1 METQRV
7 TVRLPSQQIRTI
19 DTFIKFG
26 EFATRSEM
34 IRFALARF
42 IDEIAEDIFA
52 KAERLKKMQQLE
64 AATSELEKYWKK

>member
-7 TVRLPSQQIRTI
+7 TVRLPAHQIRAI
-19 DTFIKFG
+19 DTFIKLG
-26 EFATRSEM
+26 EFTTRSEV
-34 IRFALARF
+34 IRYSLTRY

-52 KAERLKKMQQLE
+52 KAERLKKIQQLE